1 MFCSEGGKDISY
13 GRNESRHSCISDHIK
28 RKRQDIKL
36 SPQKN
41 QVITPTKSPTRRI
54 RRMT

>member
-28 RKRQDIKL
+28 KKRQDIKL
-36 SPQKN
+36 SPQK
-41 QVITPTKSPTRRI
+41 TK
-54 RRMT
+54 